1 MYIRPI
7 LSVFSSPLPI
17 SVRFTLPRR
26 FPAYRSFYLDN
37 PTYRR
42 GGGGRG
48 GVCVVAWPSF
58 QSLLS
63 SLLSNRQSRNTPHTV
78 PPRARFPRQC
88 FWFWFIWRDRQLHGI
103 TEGCTATEI
112 INSCNP
118 PPLLRHGTF
127 EKSFAPGDLRSIRVP
142 SSSSP
147 SSRSGAPRSSRVFA
161 FFSRGPSVDRS
172 NGVRWIRK
180 MRVTGPREPGVRWI
194 WWRWCG
200 RLSED
205 LVYPVLR
212 WAIDSLVEIRGS
224 FDCVLTYSSH
234 RCYYLFMNMIG

>member
-1 MYIRPI
+1 MLLILIYMTRP
-7 LSVFSSPLPI
+7 
-17 SVRFTLPRR
+17 
-26 FPAYRSFYLDN
+26 
-37 PTYRR
+37 
-42 GGGGRG
+42 
-48 GVCVVAWPSF
+48 
-58 QSLLS
+58 
-63 SLLSNRQSRNTPHTV
+63 
-78 PPRARFPRQC
+78 
-88 FWFWFIWRDRQLHGI
+88 
-103 TEGCTATEI
+103 TATR
-112 INSCNP
+112 NHRRVHRDGNYKFMQPSP
-118 PPLLRHGTF
+118 PPPSRDVRKKFRPGR
-127 EKSFAPGDLRSIRVP
+127 FAIRVP